1 MVISQLKEV
10 KQLRKVKMNRCRHL
24 SPSLI
29 AAICEGLCSSNSV
42 EQVEVTSPFV
52 SVLFVCLTTPY
63 KALSSVS
70 KLLLKPSTFVSL
82 HLTGD
87 SPFLSLGGAF
97 HDAVQL
103 TVLFIQFFFAVSSS
117 HLYSVV
123 FFVVS

>member
-52 SVLFVCLTTPY
+52 SVLF
-63 KALSSVS
+63 
-70 KLLLKPSTFVSL
+70 
-82 HLTGD
+82 
-87 SPFLSLGGAF
+87 
-97 HDAVQL
+97 
-103 TVLFIQFFFAVSSS
+103 AVSYT
-117 HLYSVV
+117 HLRAPRDS
-123 FFVVS
+123 